1 MSDHPTRPT
10 RIALGVAALAICA
23 VLVGATRAHGDTG
36 SHSVTLRSTVFAAQV
51 GSLGNGGAVYA
62 GAVVDPTLHHGAIV
76 ISANGTSTL
85 TVTFQEF
92 FAAGTIKGRGHL
104 TVSPA
109 PNGGQAVTGT
119 LEVARGTAHY
129 AGAHGELRV
138 RGTVDSSSQI
148 VATVRGSFTT

>member
-1 MSDHPTRPT
+1 MSDHPSRPT
-10 RIALGVAALAICA
+10 RSLLGVAALASCV

-36 SHSVTLRSTVFAAQV
+36 SRPVTLRSTVFAAQV

-76 ISANGTSTL
+76 LSANGTSPL

-92 FAAGTIKGRGHL
+92 FAAGTLKGRGHL
-104 TVSPA
+104 TLQPA
-109 PNGGQAVTGT
+109 ASSGQAISGSLDVVSGTG
-119 LEVARGTAHY
+119 RY
-129 AGAHGELRV
+129 IGAHGDLRV
-138 RGTVDSSSQI
+138 RGTADSSGQI